1 MPTIIDGHN
10 LIPKIPG
17 LTLQAVDDEIQLIEL
32 LQEYC
37 RLARKRV
44 EVYFDNAP
52 PGQSRAKNYGSVTAH
67 FVRQG
72 QTADQA
78 IRNKLSRL
86 GGRARNWTV
95 VSSDGE
101 VQSAARAARARVMSA
116 EAFAERVMEVL
127 TQEEEQEEIQD
138 ERSLN
143 PEELEDWLKLF
154 GADEDQEE

>member
-10 LIPKIPG
+10 LIPKLPG
-17 LTLQAVDDEIQLIEL
+17 FSLRAVDDEIQLIEL

-37 RLARKRV
+37 RRARKHV
-44 EVYFDNAP
+44 EVYFDSAP

-86 GGRARNWTV
+86 GGKARNWTV
-95 VSSDGE
+95 VSSDRE
-101 VQSAARAARARVMSA
+101 VQSTARAARARVMSA
-116 EAFAERVMEVL
+116 EAFAGRITEVL
-127 TQEEEQEEIQD
+127 AQEEGRGEMQD

-143 PEELEDWLKLF
+143 PEELQDWLKLF

>member
-17 LTLQAVDDEIQLIEL
+17 FNLRAINDEIQLIEL

-37 RLARKRV
+37 RLSRKRV

-52 PGQSRAKNYGSVTAH
+52 PGQSRAKNYGNVTAH

-78 IRNKLSRL
+78 IRDKLSRL

-95 VSSDGE
+95 VSSDRE
-101 VQSAARAARARVMSA
+101 VQSAARAARARAMPA
-116 EAFAERVMEVL
+116 EAFARRIMQVL
-127 TQEEEQEEIQD
+127 NQEQTPGEMQG

-143 PEELEDWLKLF
+143 PDELEDWLKLF
-154 GADEDQEE
+154 GADEDPNE

>member
-10 LIPKIPG
+10 LIPKLPG
-17 LTLQAVDDEIQLIEL
+17 FSLRAVDDEIQLIEL

-37 RLARKRV
+37 RRARKHV

-86 GGRARNWTV
+86 GGKARNWTV
-95 VSSDGE
+95 VSSDRE

-116 EAFAERVMEVL
+116 EAFAGRITEVL
-127 TQEEEQEEIQD
+127 AQEEGRGEMQD

-143 PEELEDWLKLF
+143 PEELQDWLKLF